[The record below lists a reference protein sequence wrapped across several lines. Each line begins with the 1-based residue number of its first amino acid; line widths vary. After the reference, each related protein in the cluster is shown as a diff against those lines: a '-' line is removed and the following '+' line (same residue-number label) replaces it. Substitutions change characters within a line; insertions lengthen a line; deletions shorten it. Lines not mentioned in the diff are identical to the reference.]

1 MVKVHMNNL
10 KRLHRCQPFFQPF
23 QIFFLA
29 LYVIFV
35 FFHTLPEIYSHR
47 DLLKSFNISDGES
60 DGLINPERVFAVSEA
75 ETHNSF

>member
-1 MVKVHMNNL
+1 M
-10 KRLHRCQPFFQPF
+10 
-23 QIFFLA
+23 
-29 LYVIFV
+29 IFV